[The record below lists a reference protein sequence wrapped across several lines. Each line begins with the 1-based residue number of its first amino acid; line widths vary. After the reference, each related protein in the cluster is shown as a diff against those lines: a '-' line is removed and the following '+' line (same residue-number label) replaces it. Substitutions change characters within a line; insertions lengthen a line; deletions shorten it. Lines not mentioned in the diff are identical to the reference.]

1 MTQHAFYEILTQV
14 QIDHYLFQV
23 TWSVASGESCIL
35 WICDETSMQGFEA
48 LGRFSHFDKRDILEF
63 IVRYVSNPSLQEE
76 ISKRRFE
83 HHLEHLPTTVFE
95 EIDRMDFRQK
105 EEAFR
110 NLFNLDSVIDKAVDL
125 GWKRRIMAKKFHPD
139 SGGSHKSMTIINE
152 GYDLLSSGKKTS

>member
-1 MTQHAFYEILTQV
+1 MTQSGLYEILTQV
-14 QIDHYLFQV
+14 HIDQYLFQV
-23 TWSVASGESCIL
+23 TWSVASGESCVL
-35 WICDETSMQGFEA
+35 WICDETSMDWFEA

-83 HHLEHLPTTVFE
+83 HHLERLPTTVFD
-95 EIDRMDFRQK
+95 EIDRMDFEQK

-110 NLFNLDSVIDKAVDL
+110 NLFNLDSVIDNAVDL
-125 GWKRRIMAKKFHPD
+125 GWKRRIMAKNFHPD

-152 GYDLLSSGKKTS
+152 GYDLLSSGKKY